1 MASRQPALWIVVSF
15 PLLYIWFM
23 TGRPSQ
29 FPRWVYPMLPFVAV
43 AGASALV
50 YLVGVIRS
58 RMMAAGRVPGQL
70 RTARAIAGAVTV
82 VALLQPAWAGAVSF
96 SRRVR
101 PPTHTLAEEWIR
113 EHAPPGSELLLEANW
128 LDLKGSSVEV
138 HRTPS
143 LRTVLDGGIERL
155 AGCELL
161 VVPEPLFKHP
171 TLGGLSLV
179 KRFEAG
185 QSFAGNTGID
195 YEVYSVRSATREG
208 RCGS

>member
-1 MASRQPALWIVVSF
+1 
-15 PLLYIWFM
+15 
-23 TGRPSQ
+23 
-29 FPRWVYPMLPFVAV
+29 
-43 AGASALV
+43 
-50 YLVGVIRS
+50 
-58 RMMAAGRVPGQL
+58 
-70 RTARAIAGAVTV
+70 
-82 VALLQPAWAGAVSF
+82 
-96 SRRVR
+96 
-101 PPTHTLAEEWIR
+101 
-113 EHAPPGSELLLEANW
+113 
-128 LDLKGSSVEV
+128 
-138 HRTPS
+138 
-143 LRTVLDGGIERL
+143 VLDGGIERL